1 MPFGLGRP
9 VRSTLTLLILVPRAP
24 LPCES
29 SPPTYTSPRPYAPSP
44 ALSTLQFT
52 TWPVVTFWRS
62 FMVFRGWG
70 VVQVSLFTQVLAHVD
85 LVLAQFGEGVA
96 AHVHGRTGGV
106 LDVSVVHA
114 DELAVAGGA
123 YENFDGEGAAAYGLC
138 VSEGSVLG
146 ADVAGTAGGR

>member
-1 MPFGLGRP
+1 M
-9 VRSTLTLLILVPRAP
+9 
-24 LPCES
+24 
-29 SPPTYTSPRPYAPSP
+29 
-44 ALSTLQFT
+44 
-52 TWPVVTFWRS
+52 
-62 FMVFRGWG
+62 
-70 VVQVSLFTQVLAHVD
+70 
-85 LVLAQFGEGVA
+85 LAQFGEGVA

-146 ADVAGTAGGR
+146 ADVAVTAVGDEKFIGLVEQLMCAGAAVYCRELCAGARAEAPMKPQRLSRFLEIFGNAVTVVVLFRL